1 MENETFLVLLGS
13 ETLLGSGDFWMQIA
27 DTVTAADFDALV
39 YLPLARIS
47 SVQEKDAFQYRQ
59 KTLICACISWTL
71 HICIWQ

>member
-39 YLPLARIS
+39 YLPSARIS
-47 SVQEKDAFQYRQ
+47 SVQEKDAFQ
-59 KTLICACISWTL
+59 
-71 HICIWQ
+71 